1 LQPVELPS
9 TLQHARIVLYGD
21 RHDRLWIGVD
31 RQIASV
37 VVRHPDGRFEFFGP
51 EHDLPLGSYRT
62 FYEDARGA
70 LWLSGNNKLIGR
82 LVDNRFQMQM
92 GRLDNSRAM
101 IEDHSGRFWISAGL
115 GILSID
121 KGEFDAAY
129 QQKRPFDYE
138 SFDRF
143 DGVAGTSTGFLYG
156 DQSVARA
163 ADGRLWFVTGAGITL
178 VDPNFLRAKRL
189 HPSARLDDAA
199 ADGKSVAPASTVD
212 LSPGLAKLE
221 IFYGALNLTS
231 PHKTRFKY
239 MLEGFDTAWID
250 AGTRRQVAYTN
261 LPPRPYRF
269 RLLAT
274 TGDSANESV
283 ATWGFA
289 IRPALHQRG
298 WFWPMCILL
307 LAAGIWAAWRM
318 HLQRVQKQFV
328 VVLGERARLSREIHD
343 TLLQGLVGVA
353 LQFDV
358 IAHDLNEP
366 KSRDRLKRIQH
377 ELERYVREA
386 RQAIWDLRSLT
397 LDRSDLVTA
406 LREACE
412 YPSAATPV
420 KVDFS
425 VTGTPQRCSPRVEEQ
440 LLHIAREGMANAV
453 RHAQAKQ
460 IGVKLEFGDET
471 VTLRVTDD
479 GCGFDPN
486 SVPRNDGHVGLS
498 IMRERAATIS
508 GTFRLNSIRG
518 RGTETETVVPLA

>member
-1 LQPVELPS
+1 
-9 TLQHARIVLYGD
+9 
-21 RHDRLWIGVD
+21 
-31 RQIASV
+31 
-37 VVRHPDGRFEFFGP
+37 
-51 EHDLPLGSYRT
+51 
-62 FYEDARGA
+62 
-70 LWLSGNNKLIGR
+70 
-82 LVDNRFQMQM
+82 
-92 GRLDNSRAM
+92 
-101 IEDHSGRFWISAGL
+101 
-115 GILSID
+115 
-121 KGEFDAAY
+121 
-129 QQKRPFDYE
+129 
-138 SFDRF
+138 
-143 DGVAGTSTGFLYG
+143 
-156 DQSVARA
+156 
-163 ADGRLWFVTGAGITL
+163 
-178 VDPNFLRAKRL
+178 
-189 HPSARLDDAA
+189 
-199 ADGKSVAPASTVD
+199 
-212 LSPGLAKLE
+212 
-221 IFYGALNLTS
+221 
-231 PHKTRFKY
+231 
-239 MLEGFDTAWID
+239 
-250 AGTRRQVAYTN
+250 
-261 LPPRPYRF
+261 
-269 RLLAT
+269 
-274 TGDSANESV
+274 V
-283 ATWGFA
+283 ATWGFS

-460 IGVKLEFGDET
+460 IGVRLEFGDES

-498 IMRERAATIS
+498 VMRERAATIS
-508 GTFRLNSIRG
+508 GTFRIDSIRG